1 MIHLLHKI
9 KLSVYIRML
18 SLEYFLCVLETFKAC
33 SLYWVLKDRYAAAAK
48 EDEKG
53 VRRRAWSC

>member
-1 MIHLLHKI
+1 
-9 KLSVYIRML
+9 ML
-18 SLEYFLCVLETFKAC
+18 SLEYFLCVLETFKGCA
-33 SLYWVLKDRYAAAAK
+33 LYWVLKDRYATVAK